1 MTLTST
7 QNILI
12 QLHISHMN
20 NKEFIAALSQ
30 KEGLLQ
36 RDTQKLVNLLVA
48 ELSSQFEN
56 GSTLAVQNFGQF
68 EVKKKLERVV
78 VNPSSG
84 QRMLVP
90 PKLVLNFKAFSA
102 LRERTQKGGES

>member
-1 MTLTST
+1 
-7 QNILI
+7 
-12 QLHISHMN
+12 MN
-20 NKEFIAALSQ
+20 NKEFISALSQ
-30 KEGLLQ
+30 KESLLQ

-48 ELSSQFEN
+48 ELTSQFEN

-90 PKLVLNFKAFSA
+90 PKMVLNFKPNANWK
-102 LRERTQKGGES
+102 EQIKNGGDE

>member
-1 MTLTST
+1 MILTFM
-7 QNILI
+7 QNKQN

-30 KEGLLQ
+30 KESLLQ

-48 ELSSQFEN
+48 EITSQFEN
-56 GSTLAVQNFGQF
+56 GSTLTVQNFGQF

-90 PKLVLNFKAFSA
+90 PKLVLNFKSYPA
-102 LRERTQKGGES
+102 LKERTQKGGES

>member
-1 MTLTST
+1 
-7 QNILI
+7 
-12 QLHISHMN
+12 MN
-20 NKEFIAALSQ
+20 NKEFISALSQ

-36 RDTQKLVNLLVA
+36 RDAQKMVSLLVA

-56 GSTLAVQNFGQF
+56 GNTLTIQNFGQF

-90 PKLVLNFKAFSA
+90 PKLVLNFKAYPA

>member
-1 MTLTST
+1 
-7 QNILI
+7 
-12 QLHISHMN
+12 MN
-20 NKEFIAALSQ
+20 NKEFISALSQ

-36 RDTQKLVNLLVA
+36 RDAQKMVNLLVA
-48 ELSSQFEN
+48 ELSAQFEN
-56 GSTLAVQNFGQF
+56 GNTLTVQNFGQF

-90 PKLVLNFKAFSA
+90 PKLVLNFKAYPA
-102 LRERTQKGGES
+102 LKERTQKGGEA